1 MFFNAG
7 FYSKQPIFDGV
18 FINFDNIVNPNLVN
32 EKILGLEAGYGF
44 RSNYFNANVNLY
56 RTSWKDRFE
65 SRSVTQTDGQGNE
78 LFRGV
83 ANYSGIEQD
92 SYGS

>member
-1 MFFNAG
+1 MLDFIQSSL
-7 FYSKQPIFDGV
+7 YLTV

-65 SRSVTQTDGQGNE
+65 SRSVTQTDGS
-78 LFRGV
+78 RK
-83 ANYSGIEQD
+83 
-92 SYGS
+92 